1 MYNRT
6 RLYPLFI
13 LWLIFACKTP
23 SHTVQ
28 IPIFDSQGHRG
39 ARGLMPEN
47 TIPAM
52 IKALDLGVTTLEM
65 DVVISKDRKV
75 VVSHDPYFSAEIST
89 RPDGSVLSMVDQLK
103 YNLYAMD
110 YAEIR
115 TWDVGLKPVARFPQ
129 QQKMAAYKPLLEE
142 LIDSA
147 EHHAR
152 VSKRSLPWYNI
163 ETKSDLRA
171 ESGGFQPDPET
182 FTDLLMEVVTR
193 KGIAQRTIIQSF
205 DERTLQVMHRKYP
218 GVQTAYLIEGT
229 EKNSIEHNIAK
240 LGFTPSVYSPEH
252 TLVTPEMV
260 RYCREHKIR
269 LIPWTVNTKARI
281 DELKAMG
288 VDGIISDYPNLF

>member
-1 MYNRT
+1 MQLPT
-6 RLYPLFI
+6 
-13 LWLIFACKTP
+13 
-23 SHTVQ
+23 
-28 IPIFDSQGHRG
+28 FDTQGHRG

-52 IKALDLGVTTLEM
+52 IRALDLGVTTLEL
-65 DVVISKDRKV
+65 DVVISKDKQV

-89 RPDGSVLSMVDQLK
+89 KPEGGNITAAEQLK

-115 TWDVGLKPVARFPQ
+115 RWDVGIKPVARFPQ
-129 QQKMAAYKPLLEE
+129 QQKIAVYKPLLSE

-152 VSKRSLPWYNI
+152 VSKRSLPFYNI

-171 ESGGFQPDPET
+171 ETGGYQPDPET
-182 FTDLLMEVVTR
+182 FTDLLMAVVNQ
-193 KGIAQRTIIQSF
+193 KGITQRTIIQSF

-218 GVQTAYLIEGT
+218 NVMTAYLIEGT
-229 EKNSIEHNIAK
+229 EKNTIEQNIAK
-240 LGFTPSVYSPEH
+240 LGFTPSIYSPEH
-252 TLVTPEMV
+252 TLVTPKMV
-260 RYCREHKIR
+260 KYCREHKIR
-269 LIPWTVNTKARI
+269 LIPWTVNTKVRI
-281 DELKAMG
+281 DELKTMG